1 MGSLVCFAA
10 SQLSA
15 GFPVGQMS
23 GQSAVLCAGVGGS
36 EARAIALRKM
46 HVVVCPP
53 PSGGRGRVRKPAS
66 TRVLHVPAALEAA
79 FGWMRSRSSTVHVGF
94 GWRLVRIGRHV

>member
-1 MGSLVCFAA
+1 MWVPLCFAA

-46 HVVVCPP
+46 HVVVCPS
-53 PSGGRGRVRKPAS
+53 PSEGRGRVRKPAS
-66 TRVLHVPAALEAA
+66 TRVLHVPAWLSFAWETAPK
-79 FGWMRSRSSTVHVGF
+79 RKSRQCVSG
-94 GWRLVRIGRHV
+94 RLSM